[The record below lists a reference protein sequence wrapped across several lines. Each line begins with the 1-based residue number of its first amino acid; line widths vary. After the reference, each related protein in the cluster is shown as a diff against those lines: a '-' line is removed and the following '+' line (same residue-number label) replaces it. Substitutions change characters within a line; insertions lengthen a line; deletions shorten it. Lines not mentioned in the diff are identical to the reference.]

1 MRVKGI
7 KVLVLLRR
15 KKEVIILDL
24 IKTRMHNKILREATK
39 RIELNAL
46 IPTQWG
52 KTEIRETRLIWE
64 KTWEK

>member
-24 IKTRMHNKILREATK
+24 IKARMHNKILREATE

-46 IPTQWG
+46 IPTQCG
-52 KTEIRETRLIWE
+52 ETEIRETRLTWE